1 MKTIHICLAGLT
13 LLLQF
18 AAVTVSAD
26 TEFAPITE
34 DSRAKTALPPSG
46 KALVFVFRQDGGGPR
61 EVPLWLDNRPAGSVV
76 PGSYYLWAVDAGEHI
91 LAANADRGVA
101 LQISFRPGRNYF
113 VELNIGSTGAPN
125 ALQLVP
131 YARGRVAVS
140 HCRLLKDESV
150 FAAAALG
157 RAGPASKPATKPAS
171 EPRRAVASQRAPR
184 VAVIVKT
191 GSVSLTNRNQSI
203 QTTSGA
209 SVPTE
214 FDSKASGPFGLE
226 GEWRL
231 DDGYALGVE
240 YLRYS
245 NDLTA
250 SGSGSTST
258 MDVTG
263 LMFNGKKYFA
273 PGGIYHPYLGAGV
286 GAARANFSGAA
297 LSGDTSNYALQAMGG
312 LEMRW
317 ERFGV
322 YTELKVFSAKTKD
335 DAGNTIDASSR
346 GVFVGVSAMF

>member
-1 MKTIHICLAGLT
+1 VIKTIHICLAVLA

-18 AAVTVSAD
+18 AAMTVFAD
-26 TEFAPITE
+26 TAFAPITE
-34 DSRAKTALPPSG
+34 DSRAKSALPPSG

-61 EVPLWLDNRPAGSVV
+61 EVPLWLDNKPAGSIVA
-76 PGSYYLWAVDAGEHI
+76 GSYYLWAVDGGEHI
-91 LAANADRGVA
+91 LAANANRGVA
-101 LQISFRPGRNYF
+101 LQISFQPGRNYF
-113 VELNIGSTGAPN
+113 VELSIGSTGEPD
-125 ALQLVP
+125 ALRLVP

-157 RAGPASKPATKPAS
+157 RAGPAS
-171 EPRRAVASQRAPR
+171 EPRRAVESPRAPR

-214 FDSKASGPFGLE
+214 FDSRASGPFGLE

>member
-1 MKTIHICLAGLT
+1 MKTSHVWITGFA
-13 LLLQF
+13 LLLLLV
-18 AAVTVSAD
+18 AATVSAD
-26 TEFAPITE
+26 TEFAPIAD

-61 EVPLWLDNRPAGSVV
+61 DVPLWLDNRPMGSVV
-76 PGSYYLWAVDAGEHI
+76 PGSFYLWAVDSGEHI

-101 LQISFRPGRNYF
+101 LQIRFQPGRNYF
-113 VELNIGSTGAPN
+113 VELSIGSTGAAN
-125 ALQLVP
+125 ALRLVP

-150 FAAAALG
+150 FATAALG
-157 RAGPASKPATKPAS
+157 RAGPVS
-171 EPRRAVASQRAPR
+171 EPRRAVGSSRALR
-184 VAVIVKT
+184 MAVIVKT

-203 QTTSGA
+203 HTTSGA

-245 NDLTA
+245 NDLSA
-250 SGSGSTST
+250 SGTGSTGT

-263 LMFNGKKYFA
+263 LMLNGKKYFA

-317 ERFGV
+317 KQYGI
-322 YTELKVFSAKTKD
+322 YTELKEFSAKTKD
-335 DAGNTIDASSR
+335 DAGNTVDVSSR
-346 GVFVGVSAMF
+346 GVFVGISAMF